1 MQNIYVDGNKTC
13 DSQTNRAIFRQ
24 VAGNDLYSVLDTE
37 GVTHANIQGQ
47 NTGSLLNSI
56 LGSLMTGSGQAAA
69 DCIAPPSPWMEN

>member
-47 NTGSLLNSI
+47 NTGALLNSI
-56 LGSLMTGSGQAAA
+56 LGSLNKGSGQATAT
-69 DCIAPPSPWMEN
+69 CTAPPSPWTEN